1 MALLVKIGADL
12 TDFKKEIKKATKEVN
27 EVGTTLTSVG
37 GTLTKAFTVP
47 ILGAAAASVKV
58 GSDFDSSMSQVS
70 AISGATGKDLEAL
83 RDKAKEM
90 GATTKFSAS
99 ESADAMTYMA
109 MAGWNSQQMISGLP
123 GILNL
128 AAASG
133 EDLATTSD
141 IVTDALTAF
150 GLKAEDSSHFA
161 DVLAKTSSSANTN
174 VSLMGETFKYVA
186 PLAGTL
192 GFSVEDTA
200 LAIGLMANAGIK
212 GSQAGTS
219 LKTAIANLASPT
231 DKMQGEMDK
240 LGISITDAHG
250 KTKPFIEIMKDLREK
265 FSHLSKAE
273 QTAAASTIFGK
284 EAMSGMLA
292 IINASDDDFNNLY
305 NNINNA
311 DGAAKSMA
319 DTMQD
324 NLEGD
329 LTTLSS
335 GMEGAGIKISEVLT
349 PALRGVVQELTS
361 AVSWFNSL
369 DEGSM
374 KVVIA
379 VAGIVAAIGPLI
391 MIIGQGIIWF
401 SKLKE
406 AMAILQIGSGPLIG
420 AIGSV
425 GTMIASLAV
434 PIGLGVAAIIWMWN
448 TSEEFRN
455 AIGQI
460 FEGIKEI
467 FGGFIDFVTGI
478 FTGDYDLALQGIET
492 MTEGFKDIIGGIFDA
507 IVAVFNNVDKFI
519 TGIFTND
526 WTKSFGIFGN
536 VMNAFS
542 ANVINVWSGIKQIFD
557 GVVNFVRGVF
567 TGNWKQAW
575 EGVVG
580 IFKGVFS
587 TLTAVIKAPLNGV
600 IGLINAAISGINK
613 ISIDIPKWVPG
624 VGGKHFGPNFS
635 KIPYLAKGGNVFKG
649 SAIFGEAGPEMLTVS
664 GGAARVTPLSGSG
677 SGSSDIFDYEKM
689 AAAFIKAIRYLRLYV
704 DDRVLAQI
712 IDERLLE
719 VI

>member
-12 TDFKKEIKKATKEVN
+12 TDFKKEIKNATKEVN
-27 EVGTTLTSVG
+27 EVGKTFTNIGSG
-37 GTLTKAFTVP
+37 LTKYVTTP
-47 ILGAAAASVKV
+47 ILGIGAASIKV
-58 GSDFDSSMSQVS
+58 GSDFDAGMSEVS
-70 AISGATGKDLEAL
+70 AISGVTGKDLDAL

-99 ESADAMTYMA
+99 DSADAMKYMA
-109 MAGWNSQQMISGLP
+109 MAGWDAQQMISGLP

-192 GFSVEDTA
+192 GFSVEDTS

-212 GSQAGTS
+212 GSQAGTA
-219 LKTAIANLASPT
+219 LKTAIANMVSPS
-231 DKMQGEMDK
+231 DKMADK
-240 LGISITDAHG
+240 MEELGISITDSSG
-250 KTKPFIEIMKDLREK
+250 KTKPFIQVMQELREK
-265 FSHLSKAE
+265 FSKLDKA
-273 QTAAASTIFGK
+273 QQASAASTIFGK

-292 IINASDDDFNNLY
+292 IINASDEDFNSLY
-305 NNINNA
+305 ESITNA
-311 DGAAKSMA
+311 DGAAKQMS

-324 NLEGD
+324 NLQGD

-335 GMEGAGIKISEVLT
+335 GLEGAGIKIYETLE
-349 PALRGVVQELTS
+349 PALRSIVSGITDVVT
-361 AVSWFNSL
+361 WFNGL
-369 DEGSM
+369 DQSTMNTIVTVGLL
-374 KVVIA
+374 
-379 VAGIVAAIGPLI
+379 VAAIGPLLLV
-391 MIIGQGIIWF
+391 IGQGIIWF

-406 AMAILQIGSGPLIG
+406 AMSLLQIGAGPLMG
-420 AIGSV
+420 TLGSV
-425 GTMIASLAV
+425 GTTIASLAL
-434 PIGLGVAAIIWMWN
+434 PIAVAVAAIVWMWN
-448 TSEEFRN
+448 TSKEFQD
-455 AIGQI
+455 AVTQ
-460 FEGIKEI
+460 I
-467 FGGFIDFVTGI
+467 FGGIKQVFGGFVDFVTGV
-478 FTGDYDLALQGIET
+478 FTGDYDLALKGIESI
-492 MTEGFKDIIGGIFDA
+492 TEGFKDIIGGIFDA
-507 IVAVFNNVDKFI
+507 IVAIFNNVDKFI
-519 TGIFTND
+519 TGIFMND

-542 ANVINVWSGIKQIFD
+542 ANVINVWSGIKQTFD
-557 GVVNFVRGVF
+557 GVVNFIRGVF

-587 TLTAVIKAPLNGV
+587 TLTAVIKVPLNGV
-600 IGLINAAISGINK
+600 IGLINSAISGINK
-613 ISIDIPKWVPG
+613 ISITIPKWVPG
-624 VGGKHFGPNFS
+624 VGGKHFGANFS
-635 KIPYLAKGGNVFKG
+635 KIPYLAKGGNVFSG

-664 GGAARVTPLSGSG
+664 GGAARVTPLSGNGAGNSE
-677 SGSSDIFDYEKM
+677 IIDYEKM
-689 AAAFIKAIRYLRLYV
+689 ANAFIKAIRYLRLYV
-704 DDRVLAQI
+704 DDRILAQI